1 MKKICLSM
9 GVVALL
15 TFGFTGCSS
24 DNGDSLGT
32 PITTI
37 EKIGTSGLNGEGASE
52 ISAYCKVSNR
62 IFVTNGD
69 TNEIDVFD
77 GSDMTDISKVESLD
91 LSIYGDSV
99 QSVAAKNGKL
109 AVAVGSANKVTTKGK
124 VVIYDISETPYSV
137 ESVTVVGY
145 LPDMVTFNED
155 GSKVIVANE
164 GEPVAKTLG
173 YSASNEEKITTV
185 SGQGEYVDVKGS
197 IGIITVEDATS
208 SSDVTGYEEIT
219 FDDATLTAAEDG
231 TAVRLGNTPSNSKA
245 YDLEPEY
252 ITVSGDYAYV
262 TLQENNAMAKVN
274 LTNNSLEYV
283 KSYGAKSYDSESGNT
298 IDIEEEGE
306 ILMKSYEGLYGL
318 YMPDSIASY
327 TSGGK
332 TYLVTANE
340 GDGREYLME
349 NKDAQDQAACEANTG
364 YEWDD
369 GDKECINMVFLDEK
383 KIKKLDL
390 DNSIASEYEDE
401 NELKVMTDLGNTDS
415 DAEYEELYTYGARSF
430 SIWDQDGDLVFDSG
444 DMISKKVAEIE
455 PDLFNQDEEEIDGR
469 SGNKGAEPEAIAVG
483 TIEGRTYA
491 FVGLER
497 QSAIVIYE
505 ITSPSNPKYITY
517 VPTHTAG
524 DVSPEGMV
532 FVPAS
537 DAPNNKNLLIVSY
550 EMSGSTVV
558 YEIK

>member
-1 MKKICLSM
+1 M
-9 GVVALL
+9 GVAALL

-52 ISAYCKVSNR
+52 ISAYCKASNR

-91 LSIYGDSV
+91 LSTYGDSV

-164 GEPVAKTLG
+164 GEPAAKTLG

-197 IGIITVEDATS
+197 IGVITVEDATS

-231 TAVRLGNTPSNSKA
+231 TAVRLGNTPSNNKA

-274 LTNNSLEYV
+274 LTNNTLEYV

-349 NKDAQDQAACEANTG
+349 IKDAADQAACEANTG

-369 GDKECINMVFLDEK
+369 GDCINMVFLDEE

-401 NELKVMTDLGNTDS
+401 NDLKVMTDLGNTDS
-415 DAEYEELYTYGARSF
+415 DADYEELYTYGARSF
-430 SIWDQDGDLVFDSG
+430 SIWDDNGDLVFDSG
-444 DMISKKVAEIE
+444 DMISKKVAELE
-455 PDLFNQDEEEIDGR
+455 PDLFNQDEGEKDKR

-505 ITSPSNPKYITY
+505 ITTPSNPKYITY

>member
-15 TFGFTGCSS
+15 TFSFTACS
-24 DNGDSLGT
+24 DNNGDSLGT
-32 PITTI
+32 QITTL

-52 ISAYCKVSNR
+52 ISAYCKTSNR

-77 GSDMTDISKVESLD
+77 GSDMTNLTKIQSLD
-91 LSIYGDSV
+91 LSTYGASV

-109 AVAVGSANKVTTKGK
+109 AVAVGSADKVTTKGK
-124 VVIYDISETPYSV
+124 VIIYDISSTPYSV
-137 ESVTVVGY
+137 ESVTIVGY

-164 GEPVAKTLG
+164 AEPEAKPLG

-197 IGIITVEDATS
+197 IGIITVANATS
-208 SSDVTGYEEIT
+208 SADVTGYAEIG
-219 FDDATLTAAEDG
+219 FDNATLTDASDG
-231 TAVRLGNTPSNSKA
+231 TAVRLGNTPSNNKA
-245 YDLEPEY
+245 YDIEPEY

-274 LTNNSLEYV
+274 LTNNTLEYV
-283 KSYGAKSYDSESGNT
+283 KSYGAKSYQDGSNNT

-306 ILMKSYEGLYGL
+306 ILMKNYPGLHGL

-327 TSGGK
+327 KSGGK

-349 NKDAQDQAACEANTG
+349 IKSSADQATCEENTG

-369 GDKECINMVFLDEK
+369 GDCINMVFLDEK

-390 DNSIASEYEDE
+390 DNSIASAYEDE
-401 NELKVMTDLGNTDS
+401 NDLKVMTDLGNTDS
-415 DAEYEELYTYGARSF
+415 DPEYEKLYTYGARSF
-430 SIWDQDGDLVFDSG
+430 SIWDDNGDLVYDSG
-444 DMISKKVAEIE
+444 DMISKKVAELE
-455 PDLFNQDEEEIDGR
+455 PNLFNQDEEEKDKR

-497 QSAIVIYE
+497 QSAIMVYE
-505 ITSPSNPKYITY
+505 ITSPSNPEYITY
-517 VPTHTAG
+517 IPTHTDG